1 MYSQLFKDSSS
12 SDESARETRHAKRA
26 RKPEKARPPAQPEDS
41 RIQDNPGHPQVNDAV
56 VVPEAL
62 SSLIQRTLG
71 QGENLEGRV
80 EEGGGGEPSIPAI
93 PAIPTIQPLAG
104 SGLEGGEQFWS
115 QIVAALKGAKES
127 RKRKKLKPTFRT
139 CKRMLKRLRKGTSNK
154 RLKELNKMY
163 RYPGGD
169 DLDLFQ
175 AAGSEAASYK
185 CSPPDALILA
195 SNTSLIPLHGRGG
208 RPRFQ
213 SAFVGFRDTKVLYN
227 VHQSMLPVF
236 PVPAFLESLDLEGK
250 PGKAVKHAFELAGRA
265 FYEVSDFRRKNQHV
279 LSDLRQGFV

>member
-1 MYSQLFKDSSS
+1 
-12 SDESARETRHAKRA
+12 
-26 RKPEKARPPAQPEDS
+26 
-41 RIQDNPGHPQVNDAV
+41 VNDAV

-80 EEGGGGEPSIPAI
+80 EEGGGGVPSIPAI
-93 PAIPTIQPLAG
+93 PTIP
-104 SGLEGGEQFWS
+104 GLEGGEQFWS

-154 RLKELNKMY
+154 RLKELNKLYSMDVE
-163 RYPGGD
+163 D
-169 DLDLFQ
+169 DLDFRAPSLDFEILLKCQ
-175 AAGSEAASYK
+175 AKLGSSIGKGVNDVE
-185 CSPPDALILA
+185 
-195 SNTSLIPLHGRGG
+195 
-208 RPRFQ
+208 
-213 SAFVGFRDTKVLYN
+213 KVLYK

-236 PVPAFLESLDLEGK
+236 PVLAFLESLDLEGK

-265 FYEVSDFRRKNQHV
+265 FYDVSDFRRKTSS
-279 LSDLRQGFV
+279 LSWRRIACS